1 VYRGDGGLQICV
13 ESPSGI
19 IAPERFALRP
29 RAVARVR
36 ALRDSLLRRGWRE
49 LPASPAAGVPAGTL
63 DLL

>member
-1 VYRGDGGLQICV
+1 VYRGAGGLQLSV

-19 IAPERFALRP
+19 IASERFALRP

-49 LPASPAAGVPAGTL
+49 LPA
-63 DLL
+63 

>member
-1 VYRGDGGLQICV
+1 MMAQAMPLVATVPG
-13 ESPSGI
+13 